1 MKFNNIQIVIN
12 GFVAI
17 FCIFGLVTDLEAAS
31 PSFKPAPLRN
41 QALMFEMS
49 SSGSRQIKLDV
60 NLKKRVAVQK
70 QFSAKKQLPAK
81 KQLFVKKQHLVNKQD
96 LVKKQPAIR
105 KLP

>member
-31 PSFKPAPLRN
+31 PSYEPAPLRN

-49 SSGSRQIKLDV
+49 SIDNRPIKLDV
-60 NLKKRVAVQK
+60 NLEKRVAVKK
-70 QFSAKKQLPAK
+70 QFSDQYEL
-81 KQLFVKKQHLVNKQD
+81 
-96 LVKKQPAIR
+96 R
-105 KLP
+105 